1 MSGHRQD
8 IELDDRTLIELIGGI
23 ALDLLENNYIEKDM
37 EDSGRFPGRSAEI
50 FRKRLRVRLKMLS
63 GITIGIGTLTLVM
76 AAILVKRGRAVHTLR
91 F

>member
-37 EDSGRFPGRSAEI
+37 EDPGRFPCRSAEI
-50 FRKRLRVRLKMLS
+50 FRKRLRMRLKMLS